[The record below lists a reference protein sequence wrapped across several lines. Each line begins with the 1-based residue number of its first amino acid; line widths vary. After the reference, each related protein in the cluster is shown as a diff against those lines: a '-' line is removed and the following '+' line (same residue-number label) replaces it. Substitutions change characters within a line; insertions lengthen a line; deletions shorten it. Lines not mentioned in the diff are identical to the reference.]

1 MGWQCHPA
9 PVQEPRYVVI
19 GAPRPQPGRPYYPLR
34 WPVLCLGPFF
44 ASWSPGGQP
53 YPFHTSCSFIFFFR
67 LGMGSRP
74 VTGGGGGGR
83 EDWGGGGWDFGASLE
98 DDLLFLPTRRSFK
111 PFLELNDISS
121 SSSSELSS
129 IFASTRLGVRHLR
142 YCQTRPPGLICG

>member
-44 ASWSPGGQP
+44 ASWSLGRPP
-53 YPFHTSCSFIFFFR
+53 YLSYTSCSFIFFFR
-67 LGMGSRP
+67 LDMGSRL
-74 VTGGGGGGR
+74 VTGEGGGGR
-83 EDWGGGGWDFGASLE
+83 EEGGWDFGAFLE
-98 DDLLFLPTRRSFK
+98 DDLLFLPMRRSFK
-111 PFLELNDISS
+111 PFLGLNDISS